1 MGTIVKE
8 SFLRSPRSFGSLV
21 CAASACESEELVA
34 ITSANR
40 RLHSAPGPEFCQ
52 PFGCREILHRSL
64 TASRSWGCPGSVRK
78 IVDIQANRRLSRVI
92 VYRWERIRLEEEF
105 LTTKTKGEQEQIMLV
120 SSPASPN
127 SRFQRALQIATA
139 FALIKLAIQV
149 GANLI
154 AKHGL

>member
-1 MGTIVKE
+1 
-8 SFLRSPRSFGSLV
+8 
-21 CAASACESEELVA
+21 
-34 ITSANR
+34 
-40 RLHSAPGPEFCQ
+40 
-52 PFGCREILHRSL
+52 
-64 TASRSWGCPGSVRK
+64 
-78 IVDIQANRRLSRVI
+78 
-92 VYRWERIRLEEEF
+92 LEEEF